1 MYHYFCCHNFILGVF
16 QHDMVDINAS
26 KFNMKVGRALF
37 LLMSLLGVVSERDTR
52 RSLFKFFDFK
62 RLFPRLYECNLSYT
76 SDQEYACWLNLFLV
90 KISFFYDLMLS
101 RKYEI
106 KRLVSFDYGNI
117 LVLPGIS
124 NVERSSLL

>member
-26 KFNMKVGRALF
+26 KYNMKVGRALF

-52 RSLFKFFDFK
+52 KSLFKFFNFK
-62 RLFPRLYECNLSYT
+62 QFFPRLHESILPYT
-76 SDQEYACWLNLFLV
+76 NDQEYTCLLNLFFV
-90 KISFFYDLMLS
+90 KISISYALMLS
-101 RKYEI
+101 RKYES
-106 KRLVSFDYGNI
+106 KRLVSFDYENI